1 MSEPN
6 ALVRKPRTAR
16 SARKT
21 RAIAADANAREYLAF
36 DLAFE
41 RYALPLGCVRE
52 IMRVPLV
59 TEVPRG
65 PEDVLGVISARG
77 AVTTLIDLRRR
88 LHLPE
93 APIGHRS
100 RVLLVDLGEEVVGL
114 LVDAVLQVHRLAL
127 DEIELAAVMGGS
139 APTHLSGIGR
149 PHAHVAEGD
158 SAEGGEAGGA
168 GEAGRGSEGGELL
181 LLIDPSALLGERGPA
196 R

>member
-1 MSEPN
+1 MSESGN
-6 ALVRKPRTAR
+6 ALVPKPPKPRGAR
-16 SARKT
+16 AARAT
-21 RAIAADANAREYLAF
+21 RALAADANAREYLAF
-36 DLAFE
+36 DLATE

-52 IMRVPLV
+52 IMRVPQV

-93 APIGHRS
+93 AALSHRA

-114 LVDAVLQVHRLAL
+114 LVDAVLQVHRLAQ

-149 PHAHVAEGD
+149 PNAHIAEGEGE
-158 SAEGGEAGGA
+158 AEGEASKGGA
-168 GEAGRGSEGGELL
+168 GELL
-181 LLIDPSALLGERGPA
+181 LLIDPSALLGERGPV

>member
-1 MSEPN
+1 MSEASDAIVSKRRAARQAR
-6 ALVRKPRTAR
+6 AL
-16 SARKT
+16 
-21 RAIAADANAREYLAF
+21 RAMDAEGNMREYLAF
-36 DLAFE
+36 DLATE

-52 IMRVPLV
+52 IMRVPQI

-65 PEDVLGVISARG
+65 PDDVLGVISARG
-77 AVTTLIDLRRR
+77 TVTTLIDLRRR

-93 APIGHRS
+93 TTPTHRA

-114 LVDAVLQVHRLAL
+114 LVDSVLQVHRLAQ

-149 PHAHVAEGD
+149 PHVHAVEAAEGEEQAD
-158 SAEGGEAGGA
+158 ASH
-168 GEAGRGSEGGELL
+168 ELL
-181 LLIDPSALLGERGPA
+181 LLIDPGALLGERGPA

>member
-1 MSEPN
+1 MSESGS
-6 ALVRKPRTAR
+6 ALVPKPPKPRGAR
-16 SARKT
+16 AARAT
-21 RAIAADANAREYLAF
+21 RALAADANAREYLAF
-36 DLAFE
+36 DLATE

-52 IMRVPLV
+52 IMRVPQV

-65 PEDVLGVISARG
+65 PDDVLGVISARG

-93 APIGHRS
+93 AALSHRA

-114 LVDAVLQVHRLAL
+114 LVDAVLQVHRLAQ

-149 PHAHVAEGD
+149 PHAHVTE
-158 SAEGGEAGGA
+158 GEAEAQAEASKGGA
-168 GEAGRGSEGGELL
+168 GELL
-181 LLIDPSALLGERGPA
+181 LLIDPSALLGERGPV

>member
-1 MSEPN
+1 MTESSN
-6 ALVRKPRTAR
+6 ALVSKRRAAR
-16 SARKT
+16 AL
-21 RAIAADANAREYLAF
+21 RALPADANVREYLAF
-36 DLAFE
+36 DLATE

-52 IMRVPLV
+52 IMRVPQI

-65 PEDVLGVISARG
+65 PDDVLGVISARG

-88 LHLPE
+88 LHLSE
-93 APIGHRS
+93 ATPTHRA

-114 LVDAVLQVHRLAL
+114 LVDAVLQVHRLAQ

-149 PHAHVAEGD
+149 PHSHGV
-158 SAEGGEAGGA
+158 EGGERE
-168 GEAGRGSEGGELL
+168 EAMSSGELL
-181 LLIDPSALLGERGPA
+181 LLIDPGALLGERGPA